1 MKRSIGAPADRTN
14 SRNERL
20 EKRLDQVSGFLIGL
34 TVLILPLDTW
44 PDAPK
49 TLTTFISFLES
60 AIMWIFAAEYATRI
74 CLARRRFKYLFS
86 FYGLLDAVTIL
97 PYFLVPGFDWQ
108 ELRCL
113 RLLRLLRLSKAI
125 RYSEATRRFAA
136 ALSEMRGEATVFI
149 CATATVLYV
158 AAYGIWHFEHEAQPE
173 AFATIFHSL
182 WWAVATLTTVG
193 YGDVYPITVGG
204 KVFTSVIAFLSLG
217 VVASLAGL
225 VASALTKVAGTR
237 NDGD

>member
-1 MKRSIGAPADRTN
+1 MN
-14 SRNERL
+14 SRNEKL
-20 EKRLDQVSGFLIGL
+20 EKRLDQVSGVLIGL
-34 TVLILPLDTW
+34 TVLLLPLDAW
-44 PDAPK
+44 PNAPEA
-49 TLTTFISFLES
+49 LTAFVALWEHG
-60 AIMWIFAAEYATRI
+60 IMWIFAAEYAARI
-74 CLARRRFKYLFS
+74 WLARRRSRYLVS
-86 FYGLLDAVTIL
+86 FYGLLDAATIL
-97 PYFLVPGFDWQ
+97 PYFLIPGFGLQ

-113 RLLRLLRLSKAI
+113 RLLRLLRLLKAV
-125 RYSEATRRFAA
+125 RYSEAMRRFGA
-136 ALSEMRGEATVFI
+136 ALSEARGEAIVFL

-158 AAYGIWHFEHEAQPE
+158 ASYGIWYFEHEAQPE

-225 VASALTKVAGTR
+225 VAAALTKVAGRR
-237 NDGD
+237 NDEPDPPP